1 MGIDTTLLKA
11 FAKQGFKALITILL
25 LTGLGV
31 FTNWILLA
39 FLTPELKTLFD
50 ASGARGGHG
59 GGVAAILVVILMLV
73 MNWQASLL
81 FLTFFFVF
89 PILHFLFAKKY
100 AITSAITS
108 LLKERKT
115 QFVDYLLQKFFERI
129 NSKVEWLDKLNSSG
143 TVVTINEYLPL
154 YLKKLDGMPFL
165 IKGIVKFFL
174 SRFDFMGI
182 VSNTINEEG
191 KIDISPA
198 EIGSKIANK
207 VNLALDEKVF
217 SPSFQ
222 ANWILSAINLLIFI
236 VIKLFV

>member
-1 MGIDTTLLKA
+1 MGIDTNLLKA

-59 GGVAAILVVILMLV
+59 GGAAAILVVILMLV

-81 FLTFFFVF
+81 FLAFFFVF

-100 AITSAITS
+100 AVTSAITS
-108 LLKERKT
+108 LLGERKT
-115 QFVDYLLQKFFERI
+115 QFVEYLLQKFFERM
-129 NSKVEWLDKLNSSG
+129 NSKMESLDKLNSSG
-143 TVVTINEYLPL
+143 VVTTVNEYLPV
-154 YLKKLDGMPFL
+154 YLKKLEGMPFL
-165 IKGIVKFFL
+165 IKGMVKFFL

-182 VSNTINEEG
+182 VSGVINEEG
-191 KIDISPA
+191 KMDISQ
-198 EIGSKIANK
+198 EEVIHKISSK
-207 VNLALDEKVF
+207 VNVVLDEKVF
-217 SPSFQ
+217 TPSFQ
-222 ANWILSAINLLIFI
+222 ANWILYSINILIFI
-236 VIKLFV
+236 AVKTIV

>member
-1 MGIDTTLLKA
+1 MGIDTNLLKA

-25 LTGLGV
+25 LTGFGV

-39 FLTPELKTLFD
+39 LLTPELKTLFY

-59 GGVAAILVVILMLV
+59 GGAAAILMLV

-100 AITSAITS
+100 AVTSAITA
-108 LLKERKT
+108 LLGERKT
-115 QFVDYLLQKFFERI
+115 QFVEYLLQKFFERM
-129 NSKVEWLDKLNSSG
+129 NSKMELLDKLNSSG
-143 TVVTINEYLPL
+143 VVRTVNEYLPV
-154 YLKKLDGMPFL
+154 YLKKLEGMPFL

-182 VSNTINEEG
+182 VSGVINEEG
-191 KIDISPA
+191 KMDISQ
-198 EIGSKIANK
+198 EEMIHKISNK
-207 VNLALDEKVF
+207 VNAVLDEKVF

-222 ANWILSAINLLIFI
+222 ANWILYGVNVIIFI
-236 VIKLFV
+236 VIKIIV